1 MPFSPKTMENFSS
14 GHHKIEEELPIFP
27 QKPSKRWKKSRWPPS
42 ESIYFFF
49 KKSKSFMP
57 TRGIFT
63 CSQSIRPSVSIQ
75 LLRLVDGLE

>member
-49 KKSKSFMP
+49 QEIEKFHAHA
-57 TRGIFT
+57 GNFH
-63 CSQSIRPSVSIQ
+63 
-75 LLRLVDGLE
+75 LLTKYQTLCEHPAPAAG